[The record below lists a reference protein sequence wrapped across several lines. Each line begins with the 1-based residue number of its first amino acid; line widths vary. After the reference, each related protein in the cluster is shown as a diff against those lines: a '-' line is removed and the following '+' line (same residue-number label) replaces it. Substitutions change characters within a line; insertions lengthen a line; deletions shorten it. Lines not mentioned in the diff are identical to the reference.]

1 MRIIP
6 SIDII
11 NSRCVR
17 LVEGDYNELKEYE
30 FSVLDIAESYARKG
44 FNYLH
49 IVDLDAART
58 RRMVNLELVKEIA
71 GSLGLE
77 IDYGGGV
84 RNLEDIEV
92 LLDAGVSKVN
102 VGSMAVRNP
111 EMLEMAINKFG
122 PERIILSADCRNELI
137 AIDAWQNETSIS
149 IYDFLE
155 AWQSKSLKYVCITD
169 ISKDGRLE
177 GPNVQLYDKLCRKF
191 ELNIIASGGV
201 TSIDNVKALASTGC
215 DGAIIG
221 KALLEDRIDYRE
233 LLTYA

>member
-17 LVEGDYNELKEYE
+17 LVEGDYDELKEYE
-30 FSVLDIAESYARKG
+30 FSVLEIAESYAQKG
-44 FNYLH
+44 FDYLH

-58 RRMVNLELVKEIA
+58 RRMVNLELVSEITRT
-71 GSLGLE
+71 LGLE

-84 RNLEDIEV
+84 RNLEDIKT
-92 LLDAGVSKVN
+92 LLDLGVSKVN

-111 EMLEMAINKFG
+111 ELLEMALNKFG
-122 PERIILSADCRNELI
+122 SDKIILSADCRNELI
-137 AIDAWQNETSIS
+137 AIDAWQKDTSIS

-155 AWQSKSLKYVCITD
+155 AWQSKSLEYACITD

-177 GPNVQLYDKLCRKF
+177 GANVELYKKLCQEFQLK
-191 ELNIIASGGV
+191 IIASGGV
-201 TSIDNVKALASTGC
+201 TSIEDVEALASSGC

-221 KALLEDRIDYRE
+221 KALLEERIDYRE
-233 LLTYA
+233 LKNYA